1 MYPRAHQES
10 NVSSRIEDLRDLA
23 RMLDD
28 GKISQQEYNLVKADL
43 LAAPA
48 DEWLLGRQPVAAGPE
63 HEGLDGETAEE
74 ADEAEGPVARWLAM
88 IVQIPMV
95 YRAALI
101 GAVLVLIAGIFIA
114 TGSDAAGTVPVSPRT
129 QATTPAPPPPGESL
143 GFTLDRLGEG
153 WNQVEHP
160 PHISG
165 GITTS
170 PEPGPLDSFLYRFN
184 ESAFLAGAYD
194 PSNGHVS
201 ALMVSASLH
210 YEDVPNLYVHLCYL
224 LHPGSQ
230 ECLEVFVEE
239 AGLFGKTAADLLGTE
254 QTASWEFEGHRWRF
268 EIADDVET
276 IRLQAPSTGD

>member
-28 GKISQQEYNLVKADL
+28 GKISHQEYELVKADL

-48 DEWLLGRQPVAAGPE
+48 DEWLSGPQTITPGQE
-63 HEGLDGETAEE
+63 QVPLDSEE
-74 ADEAEGPVARWLAM
+74 ADKDERPAARWLAVLLQM
-88 IVQIPMV
+88 PMV

-101 GAVLVLIAGIFIA
+101 GAVLVLIAGVFIA
-114 TGSDAAGTVPVSPRT
+114 TGSDAAGTVPASPRT
-129 QATTPAPPPPGESL
+129 QATTPATPPAGESL
-143 GFTLDRLGEG
+143 GFTLDRLAEG
-153 WNQVEHP
+153 WNQVDHP
-160 PHISG
+160 PLVSG

-170 PEPGPLDSFLYRFN
+170 PEPGPLDSFLHRFN
-184 ESAFLAGAYD
+184 DSAFLAGAYD

-224 LHPGSQ
+224 IHPGSQ

-239 AGLFGKTAADLLGTE
+239 TGLFGKTAIDLLGTE
-254 QTASWEFEGHRWRF
+254 QTANWEFEGHQWRF
-268 EIADDVET
+268 TIADDVET
-276 IRLQAPSTGD
+276 IRVQSSAKTD

>member
-1 MYPRAHQES
+1 M
-10 NVSSRIEDLRDLA
+10 SSRIEDLRDLA

-48 DEWLLGRQPVAAGPE
+48 DEWLLGPNAGDPGPD
-63 HEGLDGETAEE
+63 HESLDSETAEKDDRP
-74 ADEAEGPVARWLAM
+74 AARWLAM

-95 YRAALI
+95 YRAALV
-101 GAVLVLIAGIFIA
+101 GAVLVLIAGVFIA

-129 QATTPAPPPPGESL
+129 QATTPEPPSPGESL
-143 GFTLDRLGEG
+143 GFTLDQLTEG
-153 WNQVEHP
+153 WNEVEHP
-160 PHISG
+160 PRIAG

-184 ESAFLAGAYD
+184 DSAFLAGAYD

-210 YEDVPNLYVHLCYL
+210 YVAVPNLYVHVCYL
-224 LHPGSQ
+224 IHPGSQ
-230 ECLEVFVEE
+230 ECLEAFVEE
-239 AGLFGKTAADLLGTE
+239 TGLFGKTATDLLETE
-254 QTASWEFEGHRWRF
+254 QTAAWEFEGHQWRF
-268 EIADDVET
+268 EIAADVET
-276 IRLQAPSTGD
+276 IRVQAASTAD

>member
-1 MYPRAHQES
+1 MYARAHQES

-28 GKISQQEYNLVKADL
+28 GKISQQEYDLVKADL

-48 DEWLLGRQPVAAGPE
+48 DEWLLGARPVAGGQEREA
-63 HEGLDGETAEE
+63 LDGEETAER
-74 ADEAEGPVARWLAM
+74 DEGPAARWLAM
-88 IVQIPMV
+88 IVQIPVV
-95 YRAALI
+95 YRAALV
-101 GAVLVLIAGIFIA
+101 GGLLVLIVGVFIA

-143 GFTLDRLGEG
+143 GFTLDQLSDG

-160 PHISG
+160 PLISG
-165 GITTS
+165 GLTTS
-170 PEPGPLDSFLYRFN
+170 PEPGQLDSFLHRFN
-184 ESAFLAGAYD
+184 DSAFLAGAYD

-210 YEDVPNLYVHLCYL
+210 YEAVPNLYVHLCYL

-239 AGLFGKTAADLLGTE
+239 TGLFGKTAADLLDTE
-254 QTASWEFEGHRWRF
+254 QTAAWEFEGDRWRF
-268 EIADDVET
+268 EIAADVET
-276 IRLQAPSTGD
+276 IRIQTASTDD

>member
-1 MYPRAHQES
+1 MYARAHQES

-28 GKISQQEYNLVKADL
+28 GKISQQEYELVKADL

-48 DEWLLGRQPVAAGPE
+48 DEWLLGLETTGPGTE
-63 HEGLDGETAEE
+63 QGPLDSETVND
-74 ADEAEGPVARWLAM
+74 DEKDEKPPARWLALL
-88 IVQIPMV
+88 IQIPMV

-101 GAVLVLIAGIFIA
+101 GAVLVLIAGVFIA
-114 TGSDAAGTVPVSPRT
+114 TGSDAAGTVSASPRT
-129 QATTPAPPPPGESL
+129 QATTPATPPPGESL
-143 GFTLDRLGEG
+143 GFTLDQLGEG
-153 WNQVEHP
+153 WNQVDHP
-160 PHISG
+160 PLVSG

-170 PEPGPLDSFLYRFN
+170 PEPGPLDSFLHRFN
-184 ESAFLAGAYD
+184 DSALLAGAYD

-201 ALMVSASLH
+201 AVMVSASLH

-254 QTASWEFEGHRWRF
+254 QTSAWAFEGHQWRF
-268 EIADDVET
+268 TIADDVET
-276 IRLQAPSTGD
+276 IRVKSNAKTG